1 MKPEDPIPIPK
12 KPTKNNPTKNSLKN
26 YAKYSSIAFE
36 MIAVIMVGIFGG
48 RFLDHLCGFHFP
60 VFTLPLSLIFVG
72 LAIYIAI
79 KDFIHPK

>member
-1 MKPEDPIPIPK
+1 
-12 KPTKNNPTKNSLKN
+12 
-26 YAKYSSIAFE
+26 